1 MKTIYIAMGVNGLKK
16 DRKNMTIVRYGNS
29 QDAPTLTYKTFKQL
43 RECLMCSLAWDNKE
57 DERDYPL
64 HTFSLK
70 ELLNLGDYT
79 IELDFT
85 PGAYISR
92 SELLGEDE

>member
-1 MKTIYIAMGVNGLKK
+1 MKK

-29 QDAPTLTYKTFKQL
+29 QDAPVLTYKTFQEL
-43 RECLMCSLAWDNKE
+43 REDLMCSLAWDNEE
-57 DERDYPL
+57 DERKCPL

-70 ELLNLGDYT
+70 QLLNLGDYA

-92 SELLGEDE
+92 SDWFTGED

>member
-1 MKTIYIAMGVNGLKK
+1 MKK
-16 DRKNMTIVRYGNS
+16 DRKSMTIVRYGNS
-29 QDAPTLTYKTFKQL
+29 QDAPGLTYKTFQGL
-43 RECLMCSLAWDNKE
+43 REQLIESLAWDNEE

-70 ELLNLGDYT
+70 ELLALGDYA

-92 SELLGEDE
+92 SELWGEDE

>member
-1 MKTIYIAMGVNGLKK
+1 MKK

-29 QDAPTLTYKTFKQL
+29 QDAPILTYKTFQEL
-43 RECLMCSLAWDNKE
+43 REQLIESLAWDNEE

-70 ELLNLGDYT
+70 ELLALGDYA

-85 PGAYISR
+85 PGAYKSR
-92 SELLGEDE
+92 SELWEIDQ

>member
-1 MKTIYIAMGVNGLKK
+1 MKK
-16 DRKNMTIVRYGNS
+16 DRKNMTIVRYGNC
-29 QDAPTLTYKTFKQL
+29 QDAPELTFKTFKEL
-43 RECLMCSLAWDNKE
+43 REQLIESLAWDNEE

-70 ELLNLGDYT
+70 ELLALGDYS

-85 PGAYISR
+85 PGAYESR
-92 SELLGEDE
+92 SELWGEEE

>member
-1 MKTIYIAMGVNGLKK
+1 MKK

-29 QDAPTLTYKTFKQL
+29 QDAPVLTYKTFQELK
-43 RECLMCSLAWDNKE
+43 EDLMCSLAWDNEE

-70 ELLNLGDYT
+70 ELLNLGDYA

-92 SELLGEDE
+92 SELWEIDE

>member
-1 MKTIYIAMGVNGLKK
+1 MK
-16 DRKNMTIVRYGNS
+16 DRKNMTIVRYGNM
-29 QDAPTLTYKTFKQL
+29 QDAPELTFKSFADL
-43 RECLMCSLAWDNKE
+43 RKNLMCTLAWDNEE

-70 ELLNLGDYT
+70 ELLSLGDYA

-85 PGAYISR
+85 PGAYESR
-92 SELLGEDE
+92 SELWEIDE

>member
-1 MKTIYIAMGVNGLKK
+1 
-16 DRKNMTIVRYGNS
+16 MTIVRYGNC
-29 QDAPTLTYKTFKQL
+29 QDAPELTFKTFKEL
-43 RECLMCSLAWDNKE
+43 REQLIESLAWDNEE

-70 ELLNLGDYT
+70 ELLALGDYA

-85 PGAYISR
+85 PGAYESR
-92 SELLGEDE
+92 NELWGEDE

>member
-1 MKTIYIAMGVNGLKK
+1 MKK
-16 DRKNMTIVRYGNS
+16 DRKNMTIVRCGN
-29 QDAPTLTYKTFKQL
+29 QQGDLDATFKSFTEL
-43 RECLMCSLAWDNKE
+43 REHLIELLAWDNKE

-70 ELLNLGDYT
+70 QLLNLGDYA

-85 PGAYISR
+85 PGSYESR
-92 SELLGEDE
+92 SELWEEDE

>member
-1 MKTIYIAMGVNGLKK
+1 MVRN
-16 DRKNMTIVRYGNS
+16 RKNMTIVRCGN
-29 QDAPTLTYKTFKQL
+29 QQGDLDATYKSFTDL
-43 RECLMCSLAWDNKE
+43 RQHLIELLAWDNKE

-70 ELLNLGDYT
+70 ELLALGDYA

-85 PGAYISR
+85 PGAYESR
-92 SELLGEDE
+92 SDLWGEEE

>member
-1 MKTIYIAMGVNGLKK
+1 MKK
-16 DRKNMTIVRYGNS
+16 DRKNMTIVRCGN
-29 QDAPTLTYKTFKQL
+29 QQGDLDATFKSFADL
-43 RECLMCSLAWDNKE
+43 REHLIELLAWDNKE
-57 DERDYPL
+57 DEKDFPL

-70 ELLNLGDYT
+70 ELLNLGDYY

-92 SELLGEDE
+92 DELWGEDE

>member
-1 MKTIYIAMGVNGLKK
+1 
-16 DRKNMTIVRYGNS
+16 MTIVRCGN
-29 QDAPTLTYKTFKQL
+29 QQGDLDATFKSFTEL
-43 RECLMCSLAWDNKE
+43 REHLIELLAWDNKE

-70 ELLNLGDYT
+70 ELLALGDYA

-85 PGAYISR
+85 PGAYESR
-92 SELLGEDE
+92 SDLWGEEE

>member
-29 QDAPTLTYKTFKQL
+29 QPAPELTFKSFKDL
-43 RECLMCSLAWDNKE
+43 REILICSLAWDNEE
-57 DERDYPL
+57 DEKDYPL

-70 ELLNLGDYT
+70 ELLSLGDYC
-79 IELDFT
+79 IELEW
-85 PGAYISR
+85 R
-92 SELLGEDE
+92 

>member
-1 MKTIYIAMGVNGLKK
+1 MK
-16 DRKNMTIVRYGNS
+16 DRKNMTIVRCGN
-29 QDAPTLTYKTFKQL
+29 QQGDLDATFKSFTEL
-43 RECLMCSLAWDNKE
+43 REHLIELLAWDNKE

-70 ELLNLGDYT
+70 ELLALGDYA

-85 PGAYISR
+85 PGAYESR
-92 SELLGEDE
+92 SDLWGEEE

>member
-1 MKTIYIAMGVNGLKK
+1 
-16 DRKNMTIVRYGNS
+16 MTIVRYGNC
-29 QDAPTLTYKTFKQL
+29 QDAPELTFKTFKEL
-43 RECLMCSLAWDNKE
+43 REQLIESLAWDNEE

-70 ELLNLGDYT
+70 ELLALGDYA

-85 PGAYISR
+85 PGSYESR
-92 SELLGEDE
+92 SELWEEDE

>member
-1 MKTIYIAMGVNGLKK
+1 MKK

-29 QDAPTLTYKTFKQL
+29 QDAPILTYKTFQEL
-43 RECLMCSLAWDNKE
+43 REQLIESLAWDNEE

-70 ELLNLGDYT
+70 ELLALGDYA

-92 SELLGEDE
+92 SELWEIDE

>member
-1 MKTIYIAMGVNGLKK
+1 MKK
-16 DRKNMTIVRYGNS
+16 DRKNMTIVRCGN
-29 QDAPTLTYKTFKQL
+29 QQGDLDATFKSFADL
-43 RECLMCSLAWDNKE
+43 REHLIELLAWDNKE

-70 ELLNLGDYT
+70 ELLNLGDYY

-92 SELLGEDE
+92 NELWEEDE

>member
-1 MKTIYIAMGVNGLKK
+1 MKK

-29 QDAPTLTYKTFKQL
+29 QTAPILTYKSFKELRKQL
-43 RECLMCSLAWDNKE
+43 IESLAWDNPE

-64 HTFSLK
+64 HTFSTLR
-70 ELLNLGDYT
+70 LLDLGDYC

-85 PGAYISR
+85 PGAYISK
-92 SELLGEDE
+92 SELWGEDE